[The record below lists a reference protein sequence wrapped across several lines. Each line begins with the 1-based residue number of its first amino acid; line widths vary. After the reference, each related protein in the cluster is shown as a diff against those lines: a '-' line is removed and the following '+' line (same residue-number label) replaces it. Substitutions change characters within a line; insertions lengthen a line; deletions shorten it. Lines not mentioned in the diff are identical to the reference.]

1 LAISNHSD
9 EVTETLTIGD
19 LVVRRLGYG
28 AMSLTGPGVWSGP
41 CDASSA
47 RAVLRRAIELGVNF
61 IDTADSYGPEA
72 SELLIAEALRP
83 YPRDLVIATK
93 GGFRRSGPGRW
104 QPDGRP
110 EHLYRACEGSL
121 RRLGLERID
130 LYQLHTVDARVPFE
144 ESVGALA
151 ELRRQG
157 KIRHVGLSN
166 VSIEEVERARRI
178 VEIASVQN
186 RYNLLDR
193 RADGLLRH
201 CEAEGLAFI
210 CWIPLE
216 KGRIGRS
223 SAIRHVA
230 GSHQATAAQIALAWL
245 LHRSA
250 VTLPIP
256 GTASLEHLEEN
267 MRAFDVRPSPAEW
280 AALDQYRPSQLDRLR
295 RETRRT
301 ARRAVGAF
309 RRVSARRRPR

>member
-1 LAISNHSD
+1 LALSNPSD

-28 AMSLTGPGVWSGP
+28 AMSLTGPGVWGNPS
-41 CDASSA
+41 DASAA
-47 RAVLRRAIELGVNF
+47 RTVLRRAVELGVNF

-72 SELLIAEALRP
+72 SELLIAQTLRP
-83 YPRDLVIATK
+83 YPPDLVVATK
-93 GGFRRSGPGRW
+93 GGFRRPGPGRW
-104 QPDGRP
+104 HPDGRP
-110 EHLYRACEGSL
+110 EHLHRACEGSL
-121 RRLGLERID
+121 RRLGLEQID
-130 LYQLHTVDARVPFE
+130 LYQLHTVDPRVPFE

-151 ELRRQG
+151 ELRRHG

-166 VSIEEVERARRI
+166 VSIEDVERARKI
-178 VEIASVQN
+178 VEIVSVQN
-186 RYNLLDR
+186 RYNLVDR
-193 RADGLLRH
+193 RAEGVLRH
-201 CEAEGLAFI
+201 CEAEGVAFV
-210 CWIPLE
+210 CWVPLE

-223 SAIRHVA
+223 SAMRHVA
-230 GSHQATAAQIALAWL
+230 ASHEATTAQIALAWL

-267 MRAFDVRPSPAEW
+267 MRAFDVRLSPAEW
-280 AALDQYRPSQLDRLR
+280 AAFDEYRPSQLERLS

-309 RRVSARRRPR
+309 RRVSARQRPR